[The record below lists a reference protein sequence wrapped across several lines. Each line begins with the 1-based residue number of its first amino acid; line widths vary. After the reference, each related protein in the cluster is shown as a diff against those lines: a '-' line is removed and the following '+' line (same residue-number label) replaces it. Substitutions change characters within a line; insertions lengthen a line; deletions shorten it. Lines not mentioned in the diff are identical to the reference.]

1 MGTDVQFTELK
12 RSSMMNE
19 KLPILCCLERFAQY
33 STGSSQKVR
42 NVKNIETQRT
52 WDLPFI
58 HFLWEVPNLWKGE
71 KIPLAVGDE
80 HKPIDSRHLITN
92 HHLIFFYVH

>member
-19 KLPILCCLERFAQY
+19 KLPILCCLELFAQY

-58 HFLWEVPNLWKGE
+58 HFL
-71 KIPLAVGDE
+71 
-80 HKPIDSRHLITN
+80 
-92 HHLIFFYVH
+92 